1 MKIILEP
8 AKILRENPHTRRPYS
23 STKTGSKKF
32 FIRGKNF
39 HHTSGSLPINFLRR
53 IPRRPP
59 TRAVRRTTAGLGTA
73 RARYSSHVYSTP
85 SIIFPFPPLP
95 TAEELAQAN
104 STKPAKK
111 AGKKRSSVSSAS
123 TSSKKKAKSSS
134 SSPDLLPSLPPLGA
148 VVSEDSAEMNSS
160 DAENKMDVNV

>member
-73 RARYSSHVYSTP
+73 RAKSFSHVYSTP
-85 SIIFPFPPLP
+85 SIIFLSPLFPLPRNWPRRIPPSRPRKPGRSDRRPSPPLVP
-95 TAEELAQAN
+95 V
-104 STKPAKK
+104 PVPR
-111 AGKKRSSVSSAS
+111 RSR
-123 TSSKKKAKSSS
+123 
-134 SSPDLLPSLPPLGA
+134 SPRLLPTFCRPSLLSGRSFPRIRP
-148 VVSEDSAEMNSS
+148 
-160 DAENKMDVNV
+160 K